1 MKFIF
6 DKTKRVSRKWRERAD
21 GAGELKKERQAEA
34 KTGYC
39 RVYKN
44 LQHQVRLWAKRI
56 EVKCFLK
63 DRDRAMVEGQDN
75 KDEHKNA
82 HGDTDGDTDAP
93 KNYIHRGRDKPTRGR
108 RVQDYI

>member
-1 MKFIF
+1 MEGK
-6 DKTKRVSRKWRERAD
+6 SRWGR
-21 GAGELKKERQAEA
+21 ELKKERQAKA

-63 DRDRAMVEGQDN
+63 DRDREQWE
-75 KDEHKNA
+75 KDRITNIFE
-82 HGDTDGDTDAP
+82 
-93 KNYIHRGRDKPTRGR
+93 
-108 RVQDYI
+108 

>member
-63 DRDRAMVEGQDN
+63 DRDREQW
-75 KDEHKNA
+75 E
-82 HGDTDGDTDAP
+82 
-93 KNYIHRGRDKPTRGR
+93 RDRITN
-108 RVQDYI
+108 IFE

>member
-6 DKTKRVSRKWRERAD
+6 DKTKKVSRKWRERAD
-21 GAGELKKERQAEA
+21 GAGELKERQAKA

-63 DRDRAMVEGQDN
+63 DRDREQW
-75 KDEHKNA
+75 E
-82 HGDTDGDTDAP
+82 
-93 KNYIHRGRDKPTRGR
+93 RDRITN
-108 RVQDYI
+108 IFE